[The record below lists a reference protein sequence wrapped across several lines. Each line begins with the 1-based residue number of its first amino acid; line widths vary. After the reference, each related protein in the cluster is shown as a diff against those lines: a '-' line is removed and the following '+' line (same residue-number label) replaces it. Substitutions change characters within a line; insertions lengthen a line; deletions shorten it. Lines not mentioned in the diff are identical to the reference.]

1 MPRGDLQNARA
12 ERRPA
17 ASLPRAEGVRAGSSR
32 ISSRGTVVRIAVLI
46 PCFNEETT
54 IAKVTADFRSALPDA
69 DIYVYD
75 NNSTDLT
82 VERAN
87 AAGAVVRHHPVQGK
101 GHVVRRMFADVEADV
116 YVLVDGDDTYDAAA
130 VPELVALLLDD
141 KLDFVNAARASDQ
154 GLAYRPGHRFGNA
167 AFTQLVQLI
176 FGHAFTDILSGYKVL
191 SRRFVK
197 TFPAMSGG
205 FEIETELAVHALEL
219 DVPRAE
225 RAVPYKDRPEGSV
238 SKLRTFRDGFHIL
251 MLISRLVKDER
262 PLQFFGMIGLFSA
275 VIGVI
280 LGEPIIETYLETGL
294 VPRFPTAFLA
304 VGLMIIAVVSVFTGV
319 ILDVVTKTRREMKR
333 LAYLSLPSAEGRR

>member
-1 MPRGDLQNARA
+1 L
-12 ERRPA
+12 
-17 ASLPRAEGVRAGSSR
+17 
-32 ISSRGTVVRIAVLI
+32 RIAVLI

-54 IAKVTADFRSALPDA
+54 IAKVTEDFRSALPQA
-69 DIYVYD
+69 VIYVYD
-75 NNSTDLT
+75 NNSTDRT
-82 VERAN
+82 AERAS
-87 AAGAVVRHHPVQGK
+87 AAGAIVRHHPVQGK

-130 VPELVALLLDD
+130 APELVALLLDE
-141 KLDFVNAARASDQ
+141 KLDFVNAARISNDQ
-154 GLAYRPGHRFGNA
+154 LAYRPGHRFGNA
-167 AFTQLVQLI
+167 AFTSLVRLI
-176 FGHAFTDILSGYKVL
+176 FGQAFTDILSGYKVL

-197 TFPAMSGG
+197 TFPASSAG

-225 RAVPYKDRPEGSV
+225 RLVPYRERPAGSV

-262 PLQFFGMIGLFSA
+262 PLQFFGLIGLLSA
-275 VIGVI
+275 VIGVA
-280 LGEPIIETYLETGL
+280 LGVPIIRTYLETGL

-304 VGLMIIAVVSVFTGV
+304 VGLEIIAVLSIFTGV

-333 LAYLSLPSAEGRR
+333 LAYLSLPSAEGRP